1 MAQKQTEPQHQHIK
15 KVVPISSRENIPGTT
30 QAVKPRSRSLVDI
43 NKENLSKRQQASPA
57 ASVRTPAVAHSGVK
71 AATDVNSAAENIGVP
86 IAVVEAILDAKRA
99 KPTGQSTHP
108 VLVSAGSTEMNVL
121 VSKPS
126 TFVAKPV
133 PAVTKIAPKT
143 GTGGKP
149 AQRSLLI
156 PRTHSNVTPLGD
168 AEQSHSLLTV
178 TIPANTPTSVSSAP
192 SAREGS
198 NSPLKIQNPKQVAD
212 SPKVMAA
219 LISPDGIVTKAS
231 DGRITRDVQRAVKS
245 GSETSVNAVPFLRNV
260 VPLTTAG
267 VSVIHRESISKM
279 STTQDVTDRQ
289 LEFKVEPQSA
299 RASPTGS
306 GTIVISGVH
315 SESKEIQKL
324 PVINL
329 SSSGEVR
336 KSTAQADGCKDDL
349 KSMDL
354 PTKASA
360 NSETPMVDSST
371 KPPNVGASTSPKR
384 ECTDVPGTQAENTHE
399 GVEEEGAE
407 ETGQCCDDQDC
418 GVTVMP
424 GNVNENDYLI
434 FTRKHLSRMLTA
446 RFGGNHEMPVLWV
459 GIW

>member
-1 MAQKQTEPQHQHIK
+1 MAQKQTEPQNQPIK
-15 KVVPISSRENIPGTT
+15 KVVPISSRENITGTT
-30 QAVKPRSRSLVDI
+30 QAVEPRSRSLVDI
-43 NKENLSKRQQASPA
+43 NKENLSKRQQASPV
-57 ASVRTPAVAHSGVK
+57 ASVRTPAVAHAGVK

-133 PAVTKIAPKT
+133 PAVTKIALKT

-156 PRTHSNVTPLGD
+156 PRTQSNITPAGD
-168 AEQSHSLLTV
+168 AAQSHSLLTV
-178 TIPANTPTSVSSAP
+178 TIPANTPSSVSSAP

-198 NSPLKIQNPKQVAD
+198 ALKIQNQKKVTD

-219 LISPDGIVTKAS
+219 LISPGGIVTKAS
-231 DGRITRDVQRAVKS
+231 DGSITRDVQKAVKS
-245 GSETSVNAVPFLRNV
+245 GSETSVNAIPILRNV
-260 VPLTTAG
+260 VPLTTTG
-267 VSVIHRESISKM
+267 VSVIHREYISKM
-279 STTQDVTDRQ
+279 STTQGVSDQQ

-336 KSTAQADGCKDDL
+336 KSTAQADCSKDDL

-354 PTKASA
+354 STRAFVS
-360 NSETPMVDSST
+360 SERPIVDSST
-371 KPPNVGASTSPKR
+371 KPPNVRTSTSPKK
-384 ECTDVPGTQAENTHE
+384 ECTDVQGTQAENPQE
-399 GVEEEGAE
+399 GMEEEGAE

-424 GNVNENDYLI
+424 GNVNENDYLML
-434 FTRKHLSRMLTA
+434 TRRKHFSRMRTA
-446 RFGGNHEMPVLWV
+446 RFSGNH
-459 GIW
+459 